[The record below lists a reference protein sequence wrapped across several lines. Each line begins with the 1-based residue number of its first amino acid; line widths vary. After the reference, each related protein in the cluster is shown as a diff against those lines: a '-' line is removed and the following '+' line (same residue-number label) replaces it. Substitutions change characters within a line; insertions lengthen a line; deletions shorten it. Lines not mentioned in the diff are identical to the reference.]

1 VATTPDEQ
9 AAPAGPPRL
18 PAPARV
24 FGTLSLGIFT
34 FSFIANVNGVPA
46 MSEYGLASIG
56 FYALALIGLLGP
68 TALVASE
75 LGSAWPRTGG
85 IYVWARE
92 AFGPR
97 IGFLVIWLEWSNFV
111 IAFPALMTTLAVQ
124 ATYGFDKDLGD
135 DKLFVVAVILV
146 ATTLL
151 TALALRGVK
160 LQRNLTGFAVITG
173 TLLPAL
179 TLVVLAII
187 YLAQGKHVQI
197 DFDAAGLVPDIGNV
211 GTLVFASS
219 AFLMFAGIEIAAVH
233 AGDVRNPGR
242 TIPRSNLIAAT
253 LCILLFVPLTLAIAM
268 IVPKKEI
275 NVVTGL
281 MVAFDY
287 FFDAFSI
294 GWMVPVF
301 GILLVVGLSA
311 SLVQILG
318 GPARGLMIAARDGN
332 LPPSMQRENAR
343 GMPTVILM
351 CQAVMNGMLAFL
363 FALTPSIQDAWWALL
378 IAQTQLT
385 LILYVILFFTAI
397 RLRKLRPDQPRPFRI
412 PGGKAGLYAVTG
424 VGIVCCSAVIC
435 LGFIPPDELDISAP
449 GYVAAMAAAVG
460 FVIALPFIIGRFR
473 KPSWTA
479 SPPEPLPGEP
489 EPEPIA

>member
-1 VATTPDEQ
+1 MSD
-9 AAPAGPPRL
+9 PPRL

-46 MSEYGLASIG
+46 MAEYGLASIG
-56 FYALALIGLLGP
+56 FYVLAVIGLLVP

-75 LGSAWPRTGG
+75 LGSTWPRTGG

-97 IGFLVIWLEWSNFV
+97 IGFLVIWLEWANFV

-124 ATYGFDKDLGD
+124 ATYGFDKDLGN
-135 DKLFVVAVILV
+135 DKGFVIAVILV

-151 TALALRGVK
+151 TTLALRGVK
-160 LQRNLTGFAVITG
+160 LQRNLTGFAVVTG
-173 TLLPAL
+173 TLLPAA
-179 TLVVLAII
+179 TLMVLAVI
-187 YLAQGKHVQI
+187 YLVQGKHVQI
-197 DFDAAGLVPDIGNV
+197 DFDAAGLVPDIGSI

-219 AFLMFAGIEIAAVH
+219 AFLMFAGIEISAVH

-253 LCILLFVPLTLAIAM
+253 LCMLLFIPLTIAIAM
-268 IVPKKEI
+268 VVPKSEL
-275 NVVTGL
+275 NVVSGL
-281 MVAFDY
+281 MQAYDY

-294 GWMVPVF
+294 GWLVPVF
-301 GILLVVGLSA
+301 GILLVLGLAA

-332 LPPSMQRENAR
+332 LPPSMQRENAF
-343 GMPTVILM
+343 GMPTVIIL
-351 CQAVMNGMLAFL
+351 CQAVVNGMLAFL

-397 RLRKLRPDQPRPFRI
+397 RLRKLYPDRPRPFRI
-412 PGGKAGLYAVTG
+412 PGGKAGLYGVTG
-424 VGIVCCSAVIC
+424 VGIVCCSMVIC
-435 LGFIPPDELDISAP
+435 LGFIPPDELDISLP
-449 GYVAAMAAAVG
+449 GYVAAMAGAVG

-473 KPSWTA
+473 RPSWGA
-479 SPPEPLPGEP
+479 DPPAPLPGEP
-489 EPEPIA
+489 EPEPVT